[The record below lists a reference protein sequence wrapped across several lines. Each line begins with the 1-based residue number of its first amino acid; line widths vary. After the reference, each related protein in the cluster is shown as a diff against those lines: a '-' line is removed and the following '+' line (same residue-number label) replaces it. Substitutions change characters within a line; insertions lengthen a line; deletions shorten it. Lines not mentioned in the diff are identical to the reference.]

1 MMFFSLDVLKIQGSL
16 CHLVLILKKLSKY
29 GKKRINTI
37 YTIFMNFVSVT
48 VCKRMSVLMN

>member
-1 MMFFSLDVLKIQGSL
+1 MMFSLDVLKIQGSL